1 MSSGVSIESW
11 KILPLTSVPAL
22 NCSYNVNF
30 LNLVFIMICSSAI
43 LEKDDSRIHALKKV
57 FFELLCD
64 VSIYS
69 DSGDEVISPRIQNL
83 KNDLEGDY
91 AELRKSF
98 AELKHLLESVKA
110 ISPEMLKILS
120 AYEHLLSIAFSASL
134 SYDGDDIVHL
144 SHCNFL
150 IDFAK
155 LCVKNASYEWL
166 LYHLNHR
173 ECVSQKAAPEARST
187 ARESGGPGY

>member
-69 DSGDEVISPRIQNL
+69 DSENEIISTRIQKL
-83 KNDLEGDY
+83 KDDLEGDY
-91 AELRKSF
+91 TELRKSF
-98 AELKHLLESVKA
+98 AEFKHLIESVEA
-110 ISPEMLKILS
+110 TSPEMLRILS
-120 AYEHLLSIAFSASL
+120 AYESLLSISLNASS
-134 SYDGDDIVHL
+134 SYDSDDIVHL
-144 SHCNFL
+144 SHCNLL

-155 LCVKNASYEWL
+155 FCVKNASYEWL

-187 ARESGGPGY
+187 VRESGGPGF